1 MRDRLT
7 ENETPKTSTATD
19 PFALA
24 GVLVNPCPGS
34 SFCPRLPAAGGYF
47 TPPPWHIS
55 SSRAHSNKIPTAVR
69 MFSGSNFLM
78 VPLPVLRDVDI
89 RHKSKM
95 AVAKK
100 KCTYFMAV

>member
-47 TPPPWHIS
+47 TPPGIFRVLEHIATKF
-55 SSRAHSNKIPTAVR
+55 R
-69 MFSGSNFLM
+69 
-78 VPLPVLRDVDI
+78 PLSACFRGQ
-89 RHKSKM
+89 
-95 AVAKK
+95 
-100 KCTYFMAV
+100 TF